1 MGTPEFALPTL
12 RAINASRH
20 QILAVVTGPDVAR
33 GRGQAVQETPVK
45 RLAFE
50 FDLPVLQPVSLKAP
64 DFWTEIKAFP
74 ADLYVVVAFRILPP
88 ELIAI
93 PRLGAVNLHASLL
106 PKYRGAAPINWALIN
121 GETETGVT
129 VFRIKPK
136 VDTGDILLQERTVI
150 GPADTYG
157 TLAPRLAQIGA
168 NLIHSALDSLESGV
182 SESIPQNDE
191 MATPAPK
198 IFPEIG
204 EIDWQKPAAVVKN
217 LIHGLSPMPGAFSFF
232 KGRRLKFLSAIASE
246 ENFQGEPGTIIARD
260 KNNLKILTGRG
271 ILMPTELQF
280 EGRKTLAIAE
290 FLRGFAGKAGE
301 KFAS

>member
-12 RAINASRH
+12 RAVNASRH
-20 QILAVVTGPDVAR
+20 EILAVVTGPDVAR

-45 RLAFE
+45 QLALE
-50 FDLPVLQPVSLKAP
+50 FGLPVLQPVTLKNP
-64 DFWTEIKAFP
+64 DFWTEIKTIS
-74 ADLYVVVAFRILPP
+74 ADLYIVVAFRILPP

-121 GETETGVT
+121 GETETGIT
-129 VFRIKPK
+129 VFQIKPQ
-136 VDTGDILLQERTVI
+136 VDTGDILLQEKVPI
-150 GPADTYG
+150 DPADTYG
-157 TLAPRLAQIGA
+157 TVAPRLSQIGA
-168 NLIHSALDSLESGV
+168 NLILAALDGLESGTLKGA
-182 SESIPQNDE
+182 IQNNDL
-191 MATPAPK
+191 ATPAPK
-198 IFPEIG
+198 IFPELG
-204 EIDWQKPAAVVKN
+204 EIDWQKPADVVKN

-232 KGRRLKFLSAIASE
+232 KGRRLKFLGATASD
-246 ENFQGEPGTIIARD
+246 ENFQSEPGTIVARD

-271 ILMPTELQF
+271 VIIPTELQF
-280 EGRKTLAIAE
+280 EGRKPLAIAE